1 MRPGR
6 LVVLV
11 GTLVA
16 SGALYLQHLAV
27 DGPAFR
33 ALSGGSVPT
42 IWQELGRWGRPA
54 AVLLAA
60 ALVALSFRPGS
71 GPIDQ
76 FGAVGAVLVAAG
88 AVAGGV
94 LGWQAAGDDAA
105 VVAAALGQ
113 AGAGNGGASAGP
125 GFWLLLSGTSGAAI
139 GAIWDFLSSRRSG
152 GRAHPVGPSSVG
164 EEDAAAA

>member
-6 LVVLV
+6 LVVLA

-27 DGPAFR
+27 DGTAFR

-71 GPIDQ
+71 GPIDRL
-76 FGAVGAVLVAAG
+76 GAAGAVLVAAG

-105 VVAAALGQ
+105 VVAVALGQ
-113 AGAGNGGASAGP
+113 AGVGNRGASAGP
-125 GFWLLLSGTSGAAI
+125 GFWLLLSGTGGAAI
-139 GAIWDFLSSRRSG
+139 GAIWDLLSSRQGG
-152 GRAHPVGPSSVG
+152 GRAHPGGSPSVG
-164 EEDAAAA
+164 EEDAAAV

>member
-27 DGPAFR
+27 DGAAFR

-71 GPIDQ
+71 GPIDR

-88 AVAGGV
+88 AVAGGI
-94 LGWQAAGDDAA
+94 LGWQAAGDDAVA
-105 VVAAALGQ
+105 VAVALGQ
-113 AGAGNGGASAGP
+113 AGAGNRGASAGP
-125 GFWLLLSGTSGAAI
+125 GFWVLLSGTGGAAI
-139 GAIWDFLSSRRSG
+139 GAIWDFLSSGR
-152 GRAHPVGPSSVG
+152 GRARPVGSPSVG
-164 EEDAAAA
+164 EEDAAAV